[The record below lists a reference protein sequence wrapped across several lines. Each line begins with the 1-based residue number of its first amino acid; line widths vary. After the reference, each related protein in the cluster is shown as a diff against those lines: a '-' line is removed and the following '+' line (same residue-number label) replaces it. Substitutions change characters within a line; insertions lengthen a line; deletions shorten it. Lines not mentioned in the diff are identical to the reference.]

1 MREKEILLRIKVS
14 KPNFLILERVGSL
27 PGILKDKTM
36 DNKLIY
42 TPNHDKQ
49 FNQICKL
56 ELYVEKL

>member
-1 MREKEILLRIKVS
+1 MREKEILLKIKVS
-14 KPNFLILERVGSL
+14 KPNFLILEREVPLSGSL
-27 PGILKDKTM
+27 RDKTM

-56 ELYVEKL
+56 ELFVEKL